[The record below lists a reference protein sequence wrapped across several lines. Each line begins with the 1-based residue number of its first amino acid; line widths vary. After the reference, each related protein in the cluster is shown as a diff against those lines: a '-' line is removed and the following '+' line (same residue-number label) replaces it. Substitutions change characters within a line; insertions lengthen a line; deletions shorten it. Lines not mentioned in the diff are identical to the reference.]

1 MSGVIVGMRDAVVR
15 VRAFIA
21 MASSCNVAA
30 RRPIDRLQ
38 RSSDIIVCTCQL
50 PLTLLRIVN
59 LHNSPVRAL
68 NWVGGVPPAGSQI
81 RGTSYSRSTTSSNGS
96 CTSKLRSGNFL
107 PGSTTLLRRI
117 QASASSAKPEVREV
131 ARQRWRWSLRVLRR

>member
-1 MSGVIVGMRDAVVR
+1 MGMRDAVVR
-15 VRAFIA
+15 VFAFIA
-21 MASSCNVAA
+21 MASSCNVVAA

-68 NWVGGVPPAGSQI
+68 NWVGVPPAGSQI

-107 PGSTTLLRRI
+107 PRSTTLLRRI

>member
-15 VRAFIA
+15 VFAFIA
-21 MASSCNVAA
+21 MASSCNVVAA

-38 RSSDIIVCTCQL
+38 RSSDIIACTCQL

-68 NWVGGVPPAGSQI
+68 NWVGGSLPPD
-81 RGTSYSRSTTSSNGS
+81 
-96 CTSKLRSGNFL
+96 LRSAAPLIRYPPPLVTDPVPRN
-107 PGSTTLLRRI
+107 
-117 QASASSAKPEVREV
+117 
-131 ARQRWRWSLRVLRR
+131 